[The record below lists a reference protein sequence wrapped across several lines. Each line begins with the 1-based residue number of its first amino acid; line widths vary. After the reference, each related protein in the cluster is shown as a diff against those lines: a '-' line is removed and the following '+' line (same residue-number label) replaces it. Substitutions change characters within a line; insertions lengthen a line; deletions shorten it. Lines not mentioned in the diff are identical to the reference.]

1 MKYFLK
7 NSNMKKLTQDEARF
21 CEQPITENE
30 ILNSLKNLHNQ
41 KTPGTDGLPADFYK
55 FFWIDIKN
63 LLMNSILYAIDSGE
77 LSVEQKRG
85 IITLLPPKNKDRLH
99 WRPISLLNTDYKLK
113 AKLIPNILKEILP
126 SIIDNDKS
134 GYLSGRNIGQYVH
147 LFQDIT
153 FFTEANKIPGIL
165 LAIEFENSFD

>member
-30 ILNSLKNLHNQ
+30 ILHSLKNLHNQ
-41 KTPGTDGLPADFYK
+41 KTPGADGLPADFYK

-63 LLMNSILYAIDSGE
+63 LLMNNILYAIDSGE

-85 IITLLPPKNKDRLH
+85 IITLLPPPPPNKNKPHLKNC
-99 WRPISLLNTDYKLK
+99 RPISLLNTDYKLI
-113 AKLIPNILKEILP
+113 AKLIANRFKEVLP
-126 SIIDNDKS
+126 SIIDYDQF
-134 GYLSGRNIGQYVH
+134 GYFSGRYIGQNIC
-147 LFQDIT
+147 LLMDIT
-153 FFTEANKIPGIL
+153 LF
-165 LAIEFENSFD
+165 S